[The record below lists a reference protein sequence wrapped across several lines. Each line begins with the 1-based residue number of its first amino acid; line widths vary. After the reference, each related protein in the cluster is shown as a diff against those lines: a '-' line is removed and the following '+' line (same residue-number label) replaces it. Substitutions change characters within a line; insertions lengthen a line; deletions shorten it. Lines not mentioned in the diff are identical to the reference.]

1 MAREERHQLG
11 QRAVEIAGKH
21 RRHDAAGILLAADQ
35 RKIAVALA
43 LGRMADEAL
52 VLQNLE
58 KRGDGGVLGVGFVGP
73 GDDVVDHR
81 IAQTPE
87 NLHDLSS
94 PRVSSGCLFSMVVV
108 FSRFR
113 CHSVSSAVAALRRR
127 PLDTPTFEV
136 FREQAPCRPL
146 CATRPRVP
154 RRATGYVITAVAM
167 PEHL

>member
-81 IAQTPE
+81 VAQTPE
-87 NLHDLSS
+87 NLHDLLLAASQ
-94 PRVSSGCLFSMVVV
+94 
-108 FSRFR
+108 FR
-113 CHSVSSAVAALRRR
+113 NLGIHRSCCFGF
-127 PLDTPTFEV
+127 TT
-136 FREQAPCRPL
+136 Q
-146 CATRPRVP
+146 
-154 RRATGYVITAVAM
+154 YYY
-167 PEHL
+167 